1 MNRPGQAESGGPPS
15 AEAGILLG
23 RGETSV
29 GLLARMANRHGLI
42 AGATGTGKTAT
53 LLTMAEGFSR
63 LGVPVLVADVK
74 GDVAGLSQSAGSNPK
89 VAERVGKLALRD
101 WRPEAS
107 PVVFWDVLG
116 EQGHPL
122 RTTVSEIGPML
133 FARLLGLNEV
143 QAGVLTVAFTL
154 ADDEGLLLLDLKD
167 LRALLAHVADTA
179 KELNARYGAVSA
191 ASVGAIQRALLE
203 LERQG
208 GDRFLGEPAFDPV
221 ELLTPGPAGR
231 GPIHVLAADKLM
243 AAPRVYACFL
253 LWLLAELFERLP
265 EVGDADKPGLVL
277 FFDEAHLLFDD
288 APKAVVDSVERVAR
302 LIRSK
307 GVGVYF
313 VTQSP
318 LDLPDTVLGQLGNRV
333 QHALRAFTPRDQQ
346 AVRAAA
352 ETFRPNPRIDT
363 ARAITELAVG
373 EALVSALGPD
383 GSPGVVERV
392 LIAPPRCRLGAIT
405 AEERRQTMA
414 AGPFAG
420 RYDEPVDRESAFE
433 LLAHRVEEHAAGNW
447 TPSPN
452 RSGGSESAAGGK
464 SAADIWG
471 GNRQEPRRPA
481 PSPPA
486 APSRPAPRYPHRDA
500 PVERM
505 PTPRGGGYS
514 RREGLAEAMMKSAG
528 RAIAGEVGRRIIRGV
543 LGSILK

>member
-1 MNRPGQAESGGPPS
+1 MATEGQTTAATGIFLGQAGQQP
-15 AEAGILLG
+15 
-23 RGETSV
+23 V

-53 LLTMAEGFSR
+53 MLTLAEGFSR
-63 LGVPVLVADVK
+63 MGTPVLLADVK
-74 GDVAGLSQSAGSNPK
+74 GDVAGLSQAAGQNTK
-89 VAERVGKLALRD
+89 VAERVARLGLKD
-101 WRPEAS
+101 WRAEAS

-116 EQGHPL
+116 QSGHPL

-154 ADDEGLLLLDLKD
+154 ADDEGLLLVDLKD
-167 LRALLAHVADTA
+167 LRALLAHVAENA
-179 KELNARYGAVSA
+179 KELGLRYGAVSA

-208 GDRFLGEPAFDPV
+208 GEEFLGEPAFDPLD
-221 ELLTPGPAGR
+221 LLMPGPGGR
-231 GPIHVLAADKLM
+231 GPVHVLAADRLM
-243 AAPRVYACFL
+243 AAPRVYASFL
-253 LWLLAELFERLP
+253 LWLLSELFERLP
-265 EVGDADKPGLVL
+265 EVGDADRPGLVL

-288 APKAVVDSVERVAR
+288 APKALVDSVERVTR

-318 LDLPDTVLGQLGNRV
+318 LDLPQSVLGQLGNRV
-333 QHALRAFTPRDQQ
+333 QHALRAFTPKDQQ

-352 ETFRPNPRIDT
+352 DTFRPNPRLDT
-363 ARAITELAVG
+363 ARAIAERAEG
-373 EALVSALGPD
+373 EALVSTLGAD
-383 GSPGVVERV
+383 GSPGVVERA

-405 AEERRQTMA
+405 AEERRQTMQ

-420 RYDEPVDRESAFE
+420 RYDTPVDRESAFE
-433 LLAHRVEEHAAGNW
+433 MLTGRVERRAASAPAANPW
-447 TPSPN
+447 A
-452 RSGGSESAAGGK
+452 RSEAPAEGGGK
-464 SAADIWG
+464 SAAEIWG
-471 GNRQEPRRPA
+471 RQPSMPQRHGTSPPPPAPREAPSYRREPTYREEPQYRRERAPA
-481 PSPPA
+481 PS
-486 APSRPAPRYPHRDA
+486 
-500 PVERM
+500 
-505 PTPRGGGYS
+505 S

-528 RAIAGEVGRRIIRGV
+528 RAIASEVGRRVIRGV

>member
-1 MNRPGQAESGGPPS
+1 MPGV
-15 AEAGILLG
+15 LLG
-23 RGETSV
+23 QVGLSPV

-53 LLTMAEGFSR
+53 MLTLAEGFSR
-63 LGVPVLVADVK
+63 LGVPVLLADVK
-74 GDVAGLSQSAGSNPK
+74 GDVAGLSQAGGQNPR
-89 VAERVGKLALRD
+89 VTERVAKLGLKD
-101 WRPEAS
+101 WRAEAS

-116 EQGHPL
+116 QAGHPL

-154 ADDEGLLLLDLKD
+154 ADDEGLLLVDLKD
-167 LRALLAHVADTA
+167 LRAVLAHVADHA
-179 KELNARYGAVSA
+179 KAIGTRYGGVSG

-208 GDRFLGEPAFDPV
+208 GEKFLGEPAFDPL
-221 ELLTPGPAGR
+221 ELLTPGPGGR
-231 GPIHVLAADKLM
+231 GPIHVLAADKLL

-277 FFDEAHLLFDD
+277 FFDEAHLLFDE
-288 APKAVVDSVERVAR
+288 APKALVDSVERVTR

-318 LDLPDTVLGQLGNRV
+318 LDLPEMVLGQLGNRV
-333 QHALRAFTPRDQQ
+333 QHALRAFTPKDQQ

-352 ETFRPNPRIDT
+352 DTFRPNPRIDT

-373 EALVSALGPD
+373 EALVSTLGAD
-383 GSPGVVERV
+383 GSPGVVERA
-392 LIAPPRCRLGAIT
+392 LIAPPRCRLGAISP
-405 AEERRQTMA
+405 EERRQTMQ

-420 RYDEPVDRESAFE
+420 RYDTPVDRESAFE
-433 LLAHRVEEHAAGNW
+433 LLANRVDRGAAPA
-447 TPSPN
+447 PSPWG
-452 RSGGSESAAGGK
+452 RPEAPPPDDAGAK

-471 GNRQEPRRPA
+471 RRPA
-481 PSPPA
+481 PSAPPRES
-486 APSRPAPRYPHRDA
+486 APPRSSAPASPRPTRPPPDYRPAPDYGAERA
-500 PVERM
+500 P
-505 PTPRGGGYS
+505 PRGTS

-528 RAIAGEVGRRIIRGV
+528 RAIASEVGRRVIRGV

>member
-1 MNRPGQAESGGPPS
+1 MTRPGQAGAGGAPGG
-15 AEAGILLG
+15 AAGILLG
-23 RGETSV
+23 RGEGPV
-29 GLLARMANRHGLI
+29 GLVARMANRHGLI

-74 GDVAGLSQSAGSNPK
+74 GDVAGLSQSAGDNPK
-89 VAERVGKLALRD
+89 VAERVVRLGLQD

-143 QAGVLTVAFTL
+143 QGGVLTVAFAL
-154 ADDEGLLLLDLKD
+154 ADDDGLLLLDLKD
-167 LRALLAHVADTA
+167 LRALLAHVAENA
-179 KELNARYGAVSA
+179 KGINARYGAVSA

-208 GDRFLGEPAFDPV
+208 GGRFLGEPAFDPI

-288 APKAVVDSVERVAR
+288 APKALVDSVERVAR

-373 EALVSALGPD
+373 EALVSALRPD
-383 GSPGVVERV
+383 GSPGIVERV

-405 AEERRQTMA
+405 AEARRQTMA

-433 LLAHRVEEHAAGNW
+433 LLAHRVEAHAAGGW
-447 TPSPN
+447 APN
-452 RSGGSESAAGGK
+452 PWGGGETAAGGK
-464 SAADIWG
+464 SAAEIWG
-471 GNRQEPRRPA
+471 SGGRQEPKRPA
-481 PSPPA
+481 PRPPA
-486 APSRPAPRYPHRDA
+486 PPSRPAPRHPRRDE
-500 PVERM
+500 PVERVRTACTCRCCSRTRSCAWW
-505 PTPRGGGYS
+505 PPATRARRRG
-514 RREGLAEAMMKSAG
+514 
-528 RAIAGEVGRRIIRGV
+528 
-543 LGSILK
+543 